1 MLSDKLEYGKVQDN
15 VYFNKGFNLEFSMSN
30 YQDDKMLKE
39 LSNTLKE
46 QFGEDRIKKAFDFKT
61 LEDVEVDRCKEY
73 YNSMNCNLQEVGEDV
88 EVDRCKEYYNSMNCN
103 LQEVGEDVWLMNN
116 NKPTSGKIYERNTE
130 LNRADSKTVII
141 TYTVKLP
148 SGEYVKTKEVF
159 KTKDDLFVALS
170 KELYNV

>member
-1 MLSDKLEYGKVQDN
+1 MILSDKLEYGKVRDS
-15 VYFNKGFNLEFSMSN
+15 VYFNVGFKLDFTMSN
-30 YQDDKMLKE
+30 YQDDEMLKV

-46 QFGEDRIKKAFDFKT
+46 QFGEDRIKEVFDFKT
-61 LEDVEVDRCKEY
+61 
-73 YNSMNCNLQEVGEDV
+73 NCDLQEVG
-88 EVDRCKEYYNSMNCN
+88 
-103 LQEVGEDVWLMNN
+103 QDVWLMNN
-116 NKPTSGKIYERNTE
+116 NKPTTGKIYERNSE

-159 KTKDDLFVALS
+159 KTKDDLFISIS

>member
-61 LEDVEVDRCKEY
+61 L
-73 YNSMNCNLQEVGEDV
+73 EDV